1 MHLATYIV
9 RIYRLKKGKPRGLL
23 GVVEQVGV
31 KGRKAFTDCDE
42 LWEIFSASKSVRTH
56 EEIERQYKGIERWGK
71 NYWKS
76 KLMTKIEL
84 PKDAHT

>member
-1 MHLATYIV
+1 MQLATYIV

-42 LWEIFSASKSVRTH
+42 LWDILTHSKSVRTH
-56 EEIERQYKGIERWGK
+56 K
-71 NYWKS
+71 KS
-76 KLMTKIEL
+76 TRAVKRII
-84 PKDAHT
+84 

>member
-1 MHLATYIV
+1 MQLATYIV
-9 RIYRLKKGKPRGLL
+9 RIYRLKKSKPRGLL

-56 EEIERQYKGIERWGK
+56 EKSTRTVKRVLKGTGK
-71 NYWKS
+71 N
-76 KLMTKIEL
+76 
-84 PKDAHT
+84 